1 MRFSVVVAPVLGALL
16 FSACTASDDPIEG
29 NQGEHAY
36 APPELPRLP
45 STPLGQLTH
54 GATARV
60 RAVETNVMPD
70 GSARVSGNR
79 RITQKVL
86 LLGAT
91 GTEPAYL
98 AAKAALDRLGVP
110 YRALIAA
117 NELVTGPLLSDG
129 ISTCNYSAVII
140 GTSSLGYVDPS
151 GAWASAMEPGEW
163 QELADFE
170 AACSAREVVWY
181 GWPGAEFGLAPGAAF
196 DSNAAV
202 DAKLTVTA
210 QNLFKHVKKTATI
223 PYRHSY
229 GYRATIADPTN
240 TQALITTSDGSVLLA
255 THTGV
260 DGRESMISTVDSSP
274 YLTHSIVL
282 EYDFVRWVTRGMF
295 VGQKRSYFAPQ
306 IDDLFLANDMWSTTL
321 HANDP
326 ATQYRIVGNDLQSFA
341 GWQTARKNGLP
352 AGSTF
357 KTYLAFNGVGT
368 TTSEYTDTTLLTA
381 ARANA
386 SKLAWMNH
394 TWDHENLDAMS
405 KADARIEV
413 SKNCQ
418 RAFAL
423 GFQGFNCAELVTP
436 DMSGLGNANA
446 IQGML
451 DAGVRFVVSDT
462 SITEVL
468 RPGNPGTNP
477 SFNVGRYNPI
487 NARLYHVPRHPTSI
501 FYDVS
506 TPETETDEYN
516 TIYRSYYGRDLS
528 YAEILDKD
536 SEFGL
541 FYLLQGDVDPLM
553 FHQANLRRYNPGA
566 LAARSIYGDWV
577 DAVFTKY
584 LAFFDA
590 PVLTLTQAQ
599 IGNAMQARGKFDSCG
614 LTATIVEGAT
624 ARSLVL
630 SATTGCTIPVTGLSA
645 PFYGQVQTYAGDST
659 TSVVLG
665 AGQVRTVPLPSTT
678 ATTPNPFGDF

>member
-16 FSACTASDDPIEG
+16 LSSCTAPDDGIEG
-29 NQGEHAY
+29 NHGEHAH

-45 STPLGQLTH
+45 SAPLGQLKH
-54 GATARV
+54 GSIARV
-60 RAVETNVMPD
+60 RAAETDVMTE
-70 GSARVSGNR
+70 GSARVSGKR
-79 RITQKVL
+79 RITQKIL

-91 GTEPAYL
+91 GEEPAYL

-129 ISTCNYSAVII
+129 VSTCHYSGVII
-140 GTSSLGYVDPS
+140 GTSSLGYVTPS
-151 GAWASAMEPGEW
+151 GAWASAMEPAEW

-181 GWPGAEFGLAPGAAF
+181 GWPGAEFGLAPGPEF
-196 DSNAAV
+196 TSDAAV
-202 DAKLTVTA
+202 DAKLTVA
-210 QNLFKHVKKTATI
+210 GQNLFKRVKKTATI

-240 TQALITTSDGSVLLA
+240 TQALIQATDGSVLLA
-255 THTGV
+255 THTGA
-260 DGRESMISTVDSSP
+260 DGRETMVSTVDSSP

-295 VGQKRSYFAPQ
+295 IGQKRAYFGPQ

-326 ATQYRIVGNDLQSFA
+326 ATQYRIAGADLQAFA
-341 GWQTARKNGLP
+341 SWQTARQAGLP

-357 KTYLAFNGVGT
+357 KTYLAFNGVGAS
-368 TTSEYTDTTLLTA
+368 TSEYADTSLLLA
-381 ARANA
+381 ARNNA
-386 SKLAWMNH
+386 SKLVWMNH
-394 TWDHENLDAMS
+394 TWDHENLDSMS
-405 KADARIEV
+405 RTDARIEV

-423 GFQGFNCAELVTP
+423 GFQGFSCAELVTP
-436 DMSGLGNANA
+436 DMSGLNNANA
-446 IQGML
+446 ILGML
-451 DAGVRFVVSDT
+451 DAGVKYVVSDT
-462 SITEVL
+462 SITAAL

-477 SFNVGRYNPI
+477 AFNVGRYNPI
-487 NARLYHVPRHPTSI
+487 NPRLYHLPRHPTSI

-506 TPETETDEYN
+506 TPETESDEYN

-528 YAEILDKD
+528 YDEILDKD

-541 FYLLQGDVDPLM
+541 FYLLQGDIDPLM

-566 LAARSIYGDWV
+566 TAARSIYGDWV
-577 DAVFTKY
+577 DAVFAKY

-590 PVLTLTQAQ
+590 PILTLSQVQ
-599 IGNAMQARGKFDSCG
+599 IGDAMQARGKFDACG

-624 ARSLVL
+624 TRSLEL
-630 SATTGCTIPVTGLSA
+630 RATGGCTVPVTGLSA
-645 PFYGQVQTYAGDST
+645 AAYGQVQNYAGEPT
-659 TSVVLG
+659 TSLAVGV
-665 AGQVRTVPLPSTT
+665 GQVRTIPLPSTT
-678 ATTPNPFGDF
+678 ATTPTTPLGD